1 MHTSSQG
8 LLGAVSEGC
17 LLYWQIF
24 FSPNDCTIFHST
36 NSVLGRVPF
45 SPCVCQHSFICL
57 FDASHSYEC
66 EEVSYC
72 GFIYI
77 SLITNDV
84 EHLFVCLL
92 FIFVIS
98 LVKCQFRS
106 FPHFQIGLFV
116 SFLSRKIFPFM
127 NHAFG
132 IKCKKSIPRSQRY
145 HMSSNMLGLYIHYF
159 ANLITVTILLGVD
172 VIFTAQIRKFTE
184 VKWLAEITW
193 LVSTTWT

>member
-24 FSPNDCTIFHST
+24 FPQMTVPFFHST
-36 NSVLGRVPF
+36 NSVLGRGSIF
-45 SPCVCQHSFICL
+45 SMHCQHSFICL
-57 FDASHSYEC
+57 FDASYSCEC

-92 FIFVIS
+92 FICVIS

-106 FPHFQIGLFV
+106 FPYFQIGLLFHYWV
-116 SFLSRKIFPFM
+116 VRYFHLWIM
-127 NHAFG
+127 LFG
-132 IKCKKSIPRSQRY
+132 IKCKKSIPRS
-145 HMSSNMLGLYIHYF
+145 HKDICHLICLAFIYI
-159 ANLITVTILLGVD
+159 ILP
-172 VIFTAQIRKFTE
+172 I
-184 VKWLAEITW
+184 
-193 LVSTTWT
+193 